1 MNIVTAST
9 PTLHLTAPSSTR
21 TGRDAL
27 TAVPGAIKSEWIKLR
42 SLRSTPFIL
51 AGTAVIGVLLSWIL
65 ATFVKTDP
73 DTDLAFTVSQTFI
86 FSTWLTTM
94 LASIVGALMFTSE
107 VQHGTLP
114 NAVMAQPARWVIVTA
129 KTVVASGFGLVMGI
143 VGMTAGFAGAVL
155 GGLDAGDSSGVAA
168 TVLWGLFLTS
178 MASLFGLG
186 VGMILKHGAM
196 ATSSV
201 LIWALVLENLIR
213 GFAPPTISRYLP
225 FSAAAGLLGIRQAG
239 DTDETVAA
247 ALSRV
252 QDAFL
257 FGGYVV
263 AAVAVGT
270 VLLYRRDPN

>member
-1 MNIVTAST
+1 MNIATAST
-9 PTLHLTAPSSTR
+9 STLHATVPNTTR
-21 TGRDAL
+21 RRHDLA
-27 TAVPGAIKSEWIKLR
+27 AVPAAVKSEWIKIR
-42 SLRSTPFIL
+42 SLRSTPAIL
-51 AGTAVIGVLLSWIL
+51 AVTVVIGILLSWIL

-73 DTDLAFTVSQTFI
+73 NTDLPFTVSQTFI

-94 LASIVGALMFTSE
+94 LAAIVGTLMSTAE

-114 NAVMAQPARWVIVTA
+114 NAVMAQPARWIIVTA
-129 KTVVASGFGLVMGI
+129 KAMVASGLGLVMG
-143 VGMTAGFAGAVL
+143 VAGMAAGFAGAVL
-155 GGLDAGDSSGVAA
+155 GGLDTGDTSGVVTTA
-168 TVLWGLFLTS
+168 LWGLFLTS
-178 MASLFGLG
+178 MASLLGLG

-196 ATSSV
+196 AVSTV

-213 GFAPPTISRYLP
+213 GFAPPTVVRYLP
-225 FSAAAGLLGIRQAG
+225 FSAASGLLGIRQAG

-252 QDAFL
+252 HDAFL

-263 AAVAVGT
+263 AAIAVGT